1 MNPVMKP
8 DDVPPAQ
15 QLRSAGLR
23 ATAQR
28 GAVLDRLAGHPHAS
42 VDEVGAGVSARLG
55 SISRQAVDDVLG
67 ACVDAGLVRR
77 IEPAGHPARFERR
90 TGGGHRRLDC
100 RDCGAVEDV
109 DCASDDRP
117 CLWPDTDLGF
127 MVDEAEVVLWG
138 SCTSCLRGAAVLS

>member
-42 VDEVGAGVSARLG
+42 VD
-55 SISRQAVDDVLG
+55 
-67 ACVDAGLVRR
+67 
-77 IEPAGHPARFERR
+77 
-90 TGGGHRRLDC
+90 
-100 RDCGAVEDV
+100 
-109 DCASDDRP
+109 
-117 CLWPDTDLGF
+117 DLGF